1 MNQRVLIAD
10 DHLLVRM
17 GIKALLSQLD
27 GFEVIAEAEDGVGAL
42 EMQRELQPD
51 IALIDIAMPDM
62 TGIEV
67 VRKIR
72 QFDSQVKIVYLSALN
87 SAEIVQ
93 AAFATNANGYLLK
106 DFMLA
111 ELEEALNKVVSGE
124 IYLSP
129 RLLNGAADTREKE
142 PSEYAGKTM
151 LTARQLEILR
161 GIASGS
167 STKEIARD
175 LGVSPKTVDFHRT
188 QLMKRLGLHDIASLT
203 LYAVRHGLVT
213 SKL

>member
-129 RLLNGAADTREKE
+129 RLLNGAAGTREKE

>member
-129 RLLNGAADTREKE
+129 RLLNSAADTREKE